1 MVGRGVKAGSCRL
14 VSDGIGR
21 LERTEIACE
30 PEETR
35 GGISAVK
42 RQRRLN
48 RNRRR
53 PSNLKKLV
61 LHPFGPL
68 LSSRI
73 PLHASLLASGLRLRS
88 TTSKGG
94 CRERDY
100 QAEGQ
105 TDTSAFIRYLLRLRG
120 RK

>member
-61 LHPFGPL
+61 LHTFGAL

-73 PLHASLLASGLRLRS
+73 PLHASLLASGLRLGR
-88 TTSKGG
+88 TGKCGRAE
-94 CRERDY
+94 CNDK
-100 QAEGQ
+100 AEGEN
-105 TDTSAFIRYLLRLRG
+105 RN
-120 RK
+120 